1 MTEQQGFS
9 PSMQQIQ
16 MSPGMAMMPM
26 HGSVDSSGLVERLL
40 VQQKDMMEQQQANME
55 QQRQAME
62 AKMEQQQA
70 KMEQQRKELE
80 AKMEQQ
86 KAELTALPPAAI
98 TDEQL
103 AALQAR
109 IEGLHA
115 AKLLTDDEL
124 FVVED
129 IVADYVEL
137 TMSATDRLITKDM
150 IYAMPN
156 ASVARQLDKLVGLS
170 TAMVGEAAFARQL
183 RRKFL

>member
-1 MTEQQGFS
+1 
-9 PSMQQIQ
+9 
-16 MSPGMAMMPM
+16 
-26 HGSVDSSGLVERLL
+26 
-40 VQQKDMMEQQQANME
+40 
-55 QQRQAME
+55 
-62 AKMEQQQA
+62 
-70 KMEQQRKELE
+70 
-80 AKMEQQ
+80 MEQQ

-98 TDEQL
+98 ADEQL

-124 FVVED
+124 FVIED

-137 TMSATDRLITKDM
+137 TMSVTDRLITKDM

-156 ASVARQLDKLVGLS
+156 ASMYIARQLDKLVGLS
-170 TAMVGEAAFARQL
+170 TAMTGEAAFARQL